1 MGQSTP
7 LPKIGA
13 PATRA
18 LTAAGY
24 DCLEDLDGVSRT
36 ALLALH
42 GVGPRAIRIL
52 DETMTSAGL
61 ALAEGGSA

>member
-1 MGQSTP
+1 MSEPTP

-13 PATRA
+13 PAARA
-18 LTAAGY
+18 LNGAGY
-24 DCLEDLDGVSRT
+24 HSLENLDGVSRT

-52 DETMTSAGL
+52 DEAMSARGL
-61 ALAEGGSA
+61 SLTD